1 MADYNPIKLAITRS
15 DGVTGLDENHD
26 MGFGLTELMG
36 IEYPTPEI
44 FTANKGLGDGAFI
57 TGKRLEARTVELH
70 MKAKGRTPAE
80 IFAARR
86 QAMRFFDPNYSFD
99 LAITFDDFGASAPV
113 TRTLKDCE
121 ITAIS
126 LPTVQTD
133 TPQPDLTIQFLAPSA
148 YFEGA
153 THTETETDAT
163 TWTVT
168 SDADTRS
175 RFVMNIT
182 VKSATAYILYV
193 TANGGERADIY
204 PPSQSNFYV
213 GDVVTIDTA
222 TATVYINGANP
233 YPLPA
238 YAAQPIF
245 DSFWINPGTNTFVI
259 TSHPGNSAF
268 DVTIEYTERWLGV

>member
-1 MADYNPIKLAITRS
+1 MPNYNPIKLAITRS
-15 DGVTGLDENHD
+15 DGWTGVDENND
-26 MGFGLTELMG
+26 IGFGLTELIG
-36 IEYPTPEI
+36 LEYPTPEI

-57 TGKRLEARTVELH
+57 TGKRLEARTIEIH

-80 IFAARR
+80 VFAARR
-86 QAMRFFDPNYSFD
+86 LAMRFFDPNYSFD

-113 TRTLKDCE
+113 IRTLRDCE

-168 SDADTRS
+168 GASETRS
-175 RFVMNIT
+175 RFIVDIK
-182 VKSATAYILYV
+182 VKDAVSYILYMTV
-193 TANGGERADIY
+193 NGEQSDIY
-204 PPSQSNFYV
+204 PPSQYTFQPN
-213 GDVVTIDTA
+213 DIVTIDTS
-222 TATVYINGANP
+222 TAMVYINGANP

-259 TSHPGNSAF
+259 TSHPGNSTF
-268 DVTIEYTERWLGV
+268 DVTVKYTERWLGV